1 MFSNYQNKMVDHL
14 GNYSFQ
20 LSFFKRVYS
29 TQKLTV
35 YYVYKKKQIRIWFE
49 PNRRVSIVDE
59 TS

>member
-1 MFSNYQNKMVDHL
+1 MFANYQNKMVDHL

-35 YYVYKKKQIRIWFE
+35 YYVYKKNKLGFGLNQTG
-49 PNRRVSIVDE
+49 V
-59 TS
+59 

>member
-1 MFSNYQNKMVDHL
+1 MFANYQNKMVDHL

-35 YYVYKKKQIRIWFE
+35 CITYKKQIKIWFE
-49 PNRRVSIVDE
+49 PNRRVSIVDQ

>member
-1 MFSNYQNKMVDHL
+1 MFANYQNKMVDHL

-29 TQKLTV
+29 TQNLTV
-35 YYVYKKKQIRIWFE
+35 CITYKKQIKIWFE
-49 PNRRVSIVDE
+49 PNRRVSIVDQ